1 MLRVDTG
8 ITPCFFENSRVLR
21 ACRHKK
27 EIVQMPTATMTR
39 TDREIQTD
47 VLSELRWDHSIQANE
62 IGVAVKDGVVTLTGT
77 VDTYLKKWKA
87 EEAAHRVHG
96 VVALANDINVRTIGE
111 RTDADIAAAAVHA
124 LKWNSSVPAD
134 KIQVTVDKGWVT
146 LKGDVE
152 WQFQKLEAERAVGG
166 LWGVK
171 GVSNLIIVKPAAS
184 PSDLKKKIEDA
195 LIRTAQVDA
204 SNIAV
209 EVHGGKAIL
218 KGRVRSWAERQEAE
232 RQAWLAPGIISVD
245 NQITLL

>member
-1 MLRVDTG
+1 M
-8 ITPCFFENSRVLR
+8 N
-21 ACRHKK
+21 
-27 EIVQMPTATMTR
+27 R

-62 IGVAVKDGVVTLTGT
+62 IGVAVENGVVTLTGT
-77 VDTYLKKWKA
+77 VDTYLNKWKA

-96 VVALANDINVRTIGE
+96 VVAVANDINVRAIGE
-111 RTDADIAAAAVHA
+111 RTDADIASAAVHA

-134 KIQVTVDKGWVT
+134 KIQVTVEKGWVT
-146 LKGDVE
+146 LKGNVE
-152 WQFQKLEAERAVGG
+152 WHYQKLEAERAVRG
-166 LWGVK
+166 LWGAK

-195 LIRTAQVDA
+195 LIRTAQIDA
-204 SNIAV
+204 SNISV
-209 EVHGGKAIL
+209 EVQGSKAIL
-218 KGRVRSWAERQEAE
+218 KGSVRSWAERREAE

>member
-1 MLRVDTG
+1 
-8 ITPCFFENSRVLR
+8 
-21 ACRHKK
+21 
-27 EIVQMPTATMTR
+27 MPTATMTR

-47 VLSELRWDHSIQANE
+47 VLAELRWDYSIQANE

-96 VVALANDINVRTIGE
+96 VVAVANDINVRTIGE
-111 RTDADIAAAAVHA
+111 RTDTDIAVAAVHA

-146 LKGDVE
+146 LKGEVE
-152 WQFQKLEAERAVGG
+152 WQFQKLEAERAVRG
-166 LWGVK
+166 LWGAK
-171 GVSNLIIVKPAAS
+171 GVSNLIVVKPVAS
-184 PSDLKKKIEDA
+184 PNDLKKKIEDA

-204 SNIAV
+204 SNITV
-209 EVHGGKAIL
+209 EVHGSKAIL

-232 RQAWLAPGIISVD
+232 RQAWLAPGITSVD
-245 NQITLL
+245 NQITLF

>member
-1 MLRVDTG
+1 
-8 ITPCFFENSRVLR
+8 
-21 ACRHKK
+21 
-27 EIVQMPTATMTR
+27 MPTSTMTR

-62 IGVAVKDGVVTLTGT
+62 IGVAVKEGVVTLTGT

-96 VVALANDINVRTIGE
+96 VLAVANDINVRSIGE

-146 LKGDVE
+146 LNGDVE
-152 WQFQKLEAERAVGG
+152 WQYQKLEAERAVRG

-195 LIRTAQVDA
+195 LIRTAQIDA
-204 SNIAV
+204 SNISV
-209 EVHGGKAIL
+209 EVRGSKAIL
-218 KGRVRSWAERQEAE
+218 KGSVRSWAERREAE

>member
-1 MLRVDTG
+1 
-8 ITPCFFENSRVLR
+8 
-21 ACRHKK
+21 
-27 EIVQMPTATMTR
+27 MPTATMTR

-96 VVALANDINVRTIGE
+96 VVAVANDINVRTIGD
-111 RTDADIAAAAVHA
+111 RTDTDIAAAAVHA

-152 WQFQKLEAERAVGG
+152 WQYQKLEAERAVRG

-204 SNIAV
+204 SNITV
-209 EVHGGKAIL
+209 EVQGSKAIL
-218 KGRVRSWAERQEAE
+218 KGRVRSWSERQEAE

>member
-1 MLRVDTG
+1 M
-8 ITPCFFENSRVLR
+8 S
-21 ACRHKK
+21 
-27 EIVQMPTATMTR
+27 TATITR

-77 VDTYLKKWKA
+77 VDTYLRKWKA
-87 EEAAHRVHG
+87 EEAAHRVNG
-96 VVALANDINVRTIGE
+96 VVAVANDINVRTVGE

-146 LKGDVE
+146 LNGEVE
-152 WQFQKLEAERAVGG
+152 WHYQKLEAERAVRG
-166 LWGVK
+166 LWGAK
-171 GVSNLIIVKPAAS
+171 GVSNLIIVKPSAS

-204 SNIAV
+204 GNITV
-209 EVHGGKAIL
+209 EILGSKAIL
-218 KGRVRSWAERQEAE
+218 KGRVRSWAERKEAE
-232 RQAWLAPGIISVD
+232 RQAWLAPGITSVD
-245 NQITLL
+245 NQIMLF